1 VRSFGRRALAAAL
14 GVAGA
19 SAGAAPPGAAAV
31 PGFAHAG
38 IALAAGARRPFA
50 EDDVYRVVSLSSPQL
65 SPDGARV
72 LVTVRTADREND
84 RWVRRLDAVDV
95 ATGARRTL
103 SLGAEKFSSPRW
115 SPSGD
120 RIAYIASGGVWIA
133 DANGENGRRV
143 TDAAHDVVQ
152 FAWRPDGNALAFV
165 ALDLAPAKS
174 GDARYLDAYEVGNDA
189 ALADGPRR
197 LAHLWFQ
204 PLDGGAARAL
214 GPRTGSVT
222 SGDAESTLS
231 WSPDG
236 TALAYLRAPTNL
248 ANDAVA
254 ARVRIVDVA
263 RGTDRALPGPADE
276 EHDPLFSPD
285 GTQLAYAHSDG
296 DDQLH
301 PVELFVTTPQGGPA
315 RNVSHAVDRALRDV
329 AWQPGSSTLWFTVP
343 SGTRHVLYRISTNA
357 ILKGSADGTPR
368 RAARTL
374 PQPVAR
380 TMPQRAARTVPQRAA
395 RIIPQRADLGALSI
409 SSGLN
414 GAIGQDGTVA
424 FVAQTSQRPD
434 ELYMRAPDGAVKRLT
449 GYNDGIVSLALATT
463 QRITY
468 RTSLGVDGDAVLT
481 KPPGFRSGVKYPL
494 VVVLHGGPTS
504 ASTETFDP
512 LDQLLAARGWLVLE
526 PNYRGSNNLG
536 ARYQG
541 AVGGDKLRGPGTDV
555 DAALAA
561 VRALGIVDGTRLAVS
576 GWSYGAGLTLWMTAH
591 RHDWRAAVAGAAV
604 TDIAADYSTAD
615 DIAADRA
622 LVGGSPFTGRY
633 RARAAAMSP
642 IAYAARV
649 RTPLLLMT
657 CRGDTRVSPVGTYEF
672 YHALR
677 DLGRDVRL
685 VAYPIDGH
693 FPSDPVRRADVYRR
707 WAGFIAQRFGS

>member
-1 VRSFGRRALAAAL
+1 VRAPALAAL
-14 GVAGA
+14 L
-19 SAGAAPPGAAAV
+19 AATLLAAA
-31 PGFAHAG
+31 PGFAYDDPSG
-38 IALAAGARRPFA
+38 IPAEGPGPFTQ
-50 EDDVYRVVSLSSPQL
+50 DDVYRVVSLSAPQI

-72 LVTVRTADREND
+72 LVVARTADREND
-84 RWVRRLDAVDV
+84 RWARRLDVVDV
-95 ATGARRTL
+95 ATGKRHTL
-103 SLGAEKFSSPRW
+103 PLATDNISSPRW
-115 SPSGD
+115 SPGGD
-120 RIAYIASGGVWIA
+120 RIAYLSGGAVWIA
-133 DANGENGRRV
+133 GTDGENPRRV
-143 TDAAHDVVQ
+143 TAAAHDVVQ

-165 ALDLAPAKS
+165 AIDGAPQRS

-236 TALAYLRAPTNL
+236 ATIAYLHAPTNL

-254 ARVRIVDVA
+254 SRVHLADVA
-263 RGTDRALPGPADE
+263 LGADRALPGPADQ

-285 GTQLAYAHSDG
+285 GTQLAYAYSSG
-296 DDQLH
+296 DDQLN
-301 PVELFVTTPQGGPA
+301 PAELYVTTPQGGAA
-315 RNVSHAVDRALRDV
+315 RNVSHAIDRALRDV
-329 AWQPGSSTLWFTVP
+329 AWQPGSSSLWFTAT
-343 SGTRHVLYRISTNA
+343 SGTRHTLYRSTGA
-357 ILKGSADGTPR
+357 GTPR
-368 RAARTL
+368 H
-374 PQPVAR
+374 V
-380 TMPQRAARTVPQRAA
+380 
-395 RIIPQRADLGALSI
+395 DLGALSI
-409 SSGLN
+409 ASGLD
-414 GAIGQDGTVA
+414 GAIAKGGSLA
-424 FVAQTSQRPD
+424 FVAQTPQRPD
-434 ELYMRAPDGAVKRLT
+434 ELYLLAPSGAVKRLT
-449 GYNDGIVSLALATT
+449 DYNDAVAGLALAST

-468 RTSLGVDGDAVLT
+468 RTSLGIDGDAVLT
-481 KPPGFRSGVKYPL
+481 KPASFRRGLKYPL

-504 ASTETFDP
+504 ASLETFDA
-512 LDQLLAARGWLVLE
+512 LAQLMAARGWLVLE

-536 ARYQG
+536 ARYQR

-561 VRALGIVDGTRLAVS
+561 VRALGIVDDARLAVS
-576 GWSYGAGLTLWMTAH
+576 GWSYGAGLALWMTAH

-604 TDIAADYSTAD
+604 TDIAADYATAD

-622 LVGGSPFTGRY
+622 LVGGSPLVGRY
-633 RARAAAMSP
+633 RAAAAAMSP

-657 CRGDTRVSPVGTYEF
+657 CRGDTRVSPVGVYEF

-685 VAYPIDGH
+685 VAYPVDGH
-693 FPSDPVRRADVYRR
+693 FPSDPVRRTDVYRR
-707 WAGFIAQRFGS
+707 WTAFIAQRFGS